1 MGSVGADKQ
10 LSFIG
15 FNQIESASGLQ
26 CCNLQIRNMKMQK
39 SQIQSRKNCHHMRGC
54 LWKLFHGRWEAS
66 SSSIVPTPIGE
77 RSLLQGTEA
86 TGELNLDD
94 VKKILEA
101 PGSRSRNTCKL
112 ETLSS
117 MSRNICL
124 QAKLELVNYW
134 DGLESLKC
142 IIFVQHG
149 PKGDRS

>member
-1 MGSVGADKQ
+1 MTMGSVGADKQ

-39 SQIQSRKNCHHMRGC
+39 SQIQSRKNIVIIC
-54 LWKLFHGRWEAS
+54 LRKLFHGRWEAS

-94 VKKILEA
+94 GKKILEA

-112 ETLSS
+112 EASS
-117 MSRNICL
+117 SRSRNTC
-124 QAKLELVNYW
+124 KLETSSSTVVLV
-134 DGLESLKC
+134 
-142 IIFVQHG
+142 
-149 PKGDRS
+149 

>member
-1 MGSVGADKQ
+1 MTMGSVGADKQ

-39 SQIQSRKNCHHMRGC
+39 SQIQSRKNIVIKC
-54 LWKLFHGRWEAS
+54 LSHGRWEAS

-101 PGSRSRNTCKL
+101 PGSRARNTCKL
-112 ETLSS
+112 EASS
-117 MSRNICL
+117 SRSRNTCL
-124 QAKLELVNYW
+124 QAKLELVNY
-134 DGLESLKC
+134 
-142 IIFVQHG
+142 
-149 PKGDRS
+149 

>member
-1 MGSVGADKQ
+1 MTMGSVGADKQ

-39 SQIQSRKNCHHMRGC
+39 SQIQSRKNIVIICVDA
-54 LWKLFHGRWEAS
+54 FENFPTRWEAS

-112 ETLSS
+112 EASS
-117 MSRNICL
+117 SRSRNTCL
-124 QAKLELVNYW
+124 QAKLELVNY
-134 DGLESLKC
+134 
-142 IIFVQHG
+142 
-149 PKGDRS
+149 